1 MNWRVYVDAEFG
13 GAVTVLADAAIK
25 QSRTLQQ
32 ATHGDEFIS
41 QSDRVKLEGSI
52 KDALEFF
59 MVNTTSDL
67 RSNGG
72 PRDT

>member
-1 MNWRVYVDAEFG
+1 MNWRVYVDYQFG
-13 GAVTVLADAAIK
+13 SAVTALATEAIR